1 MKEKLIGALTM
12 NADTYAALKVDEK
25 ATAQAFIV
33 VIVAAICSAI
43 GGGLLASSIPTGF
56 GSLLVW
62 AVVSWL
68 LWAGAVFVI
77 GVKVFKGQ
85 ATMSQIMRVLGFA
98 YAPAAFNIFS
108 FLPLGMGFIIQ
119 FLVACWLVVSFYFA
133 TQNVLALSEG
143 GKAFVTVLVG
153 WFIYLIGL
161 GVVMSVLG
169 TLAGL

>member
-25 ATAQAFIV
+25 ATGQALLV

-56 GSLLVW
+56 GTTLVW
-62 AVVSWL
+62 AFVSWL
-68 LWAGAVFVI
+68 LWAGAVYLI
-77 GVKVFKGQ
+77 GVKVFKGE

-98 YAPAAFNIFS
+98 YAPAAFNILS
-108 FLPLGMGFIIQ
+108 FIPLMGIIIH

-133 TQNVLALSEG
+133 TQNVLGLNEG
-143 GKAFVTVLVG
+143 SKAAVTVLVG

-161 GVVMSVLG
+161 GVVINFLG
-169 TLAGL
+169 ALAGV